1 MKLNTII
8 IFMLIFSLTIVAG
21 VTLYNDTASEYGIT
35 TSTIGNNYNYV
46 NDLSATTN
54 GSYQSIKGSQSSSGT
69 DSNFLVDIGTM
80 WGVVKSLFNSAE
92 FTQEVTGQASQDLGI
107 PSIIPGVFI
116 SLITI
121 ALITLLVSIA
131 VRWKVD

>member
-1 MKLNTII
+1 VRLNTII

-21 VTLYNDTASEYGIT
+21 VTLFNDVSGEYGYT
-35 TSTIGNNYNYV
+35 ASTIGDDYNYV
-46 NDLSATTN
+46 QDLSATTN
-54 GSYQSIKGSQSSSGT
+54 GSYQSIKGSQSSSSS
-69 DSNFLVDIGTM
+69 DSNFLVDLGTM

-92 FTQEVTGQASQDLGI
+92 FTQEVTGQATRDLGI
-107 PSIIPGVFI
+107 PSIVTGVFI
-116 SLITI
+116 GLVTI

>member
-1 MKLNTII
+1 MRLNTII

-21 VTLYNDTASEYGIT
+21 VTLFNDVSGEYGYT
-35 TSTIGNNYNYV
+35 ASTIGDDYNYV
-46 NDLSATTN
+46 QDLSATTN
-54 GSYQSIKGSQSSSGT
+54 GSYQSIKGSQSSSSS
-69 DSNFLVDIGTM
+69 DSNFLVDLGTM

-92 FTQEVTGQASQDLGI
+92 FTQEVTGQATRDLGI
-107 PSIIPGVFI
+107 PSIVTGVFI
-116 SLITI
+116 GLVTI